1 MAIMLRG
8 YFFPKRLIRSRKG
21 GIMFRRSNSTRQND
35 DGVTDERSGDVR
47 RDDDGSTGAHRVG
60 GVDASA
66 AQDARRDK
74 FGGMNLGAA
83 FFGWLVA
90 IAVSILLTS
99 IVGAIAAGV
108 GSNAQIT
115 QSDAQK
121 QAGTIGIVA
130 GIVLLAVLMI
140 GYYCGGYVAGRMSRF
155 SGTKQGFGVWI
166 IGLLVTIIAIVLGAV
181 FGQQYDILSRVNL
194 PRLPISSDALGTGG
208 IIAAIAVL
216 VGTLV
221 AAIAGSSVGTH
232 YHRRVDRAGYN
243 V

>member
-1 MAIMLRG
+1 
-8 YFFPKRLIRSRKG
+8 
-21 GIMFRRSNSTRQND
+21 MFRRSNTTRQ
-35 DGVTDERSGDVR
+35 
-47 RDDDGSTGAHRVG
+47 DDDTVSDDRSTGAQPVDRPG
-60 GVDASA
+60 GRRIEPSA
-66 AQDARRDK
+66 AQDARRDR
-74 FGGMNLGAA
+74 FGGMNSGAA

-115 QSDAQK
+115 QSQAQK

-130 GIVLLAVLMI
+130 AVVLLVVLMI

-155 SGTKQGFGVWI
+155 SGTKQGLGVWI
-166 IGLLVTIIAIVLGAV
+166 IGLVVTLIAIALGAI

-194 PRLPISSDALGTGG
+194 PRLPISSDALSVGG
-208 IIAAIAVL
+208 VIAAVAVVL
-216 VGTLV
+216 GTLL
-221 AAIAGSSVGTH
+221 AALAGGSVGTH
-232 YHRRVDRAGYN
+232 YHRRVDRAGYD